1 MPGSPLTSL
10 PRGAREPWLAS
21 DRRLARFVGQPVAN
35 FLHTES
41 SGGILLL
48 IAAAAALVWANSGW
62 ADSYTDL
69 WATEVVVRVGGTEL
83 FNEDLRHVVN
93 DGLMAI
99 FFLVVGCEI
108 KRELVTGELRD
119 RRRAASPAI
128 AALGGMVV
136 PAVLFLA
143 FNLGGPAA
151 RGWGIP
157 MATDI
162 AFAVGLV
169 AILGSRVQPSLKLF
183 LLTLAIVDDIGAIV
197 VIALFYSDSI
207 SLGWLGAAAAVLGFM
222 FAARRANVVYT
233 PVFVMLGV
241 VVWYCTL
248 ESGVHATIAGVAL
261 GLLAPARPLQDELQ
275 AEAVADSLEGKEDIT
290 ATDLRVTGYLIRE
303 SVPLGTRIE
312 EALHPWSSYVIV
324 PVFALANAGVV
335 FSASAFDD
343 GTPVILGIVAGLV
356 VGKTVGITAFA
367 WAADRIGL
375 GSLPPGTRPR
385 DLVGIAAAAGIG
397 FTVSLFIADLAF
409 DPGSL
414 QDRAKIGILL
424 GSALAA
430 ALGSIL
436 LWRLPTAEALGRS
449 EDQQSST

>member
-1 MPGSPLTSL
+1 MSDSPLQSL
-10 PRGAREPWLAS
+10 PGGVEPPWLAS

-41 SGGILLL
+41 SSGILLL
-48 IAAAAALVWANSGW
+48 IAAGTALVWANSGW

-69 WATEVVVRVGGTEL
+69 WATHLVVRLGGTEL
-83 FNEDLRHVVN
+83 FNEDLRHLVN
-93 DGLMAI
+93 DGLMAV

-136 PAVLFLA
+136 PAALFLA

-169 AILGSRVQPSLKLF
+169 AILGARVQPSLKLF

-197 VIALFYSDSI
+197 VIALFYSDAI
-207 SLGWLGAAAAVLGFM
+207 SLGWLAAAGAVLAFM
-222 FAARRANVVYT
+222 AVARRANVVYT
-233 PVFVMLGV
+233 PVFVILGV
-241 VVWYCTL
+241 VVWYFTL
-248 ESGVHATIAGVAL
+248 KSGVHATIAGVAL
-261 GLLAPARPLQDELQ
+261 GLLAPARPQQDELQ
-275 AEAVADSLEGKEDIT
+275 AEAVADTLEGKEDIT
-290 ATDLRVTGYLIRE
+290 AADLRVTGYLIRE
-303 SVPLGTRIE
+303 SVPVGTRIE
-312 EALHPWSSYVIV
+312 DALHPWSSYVIV
-324 PVFALANAGVV
+324 PIFALANAGVV
-335 FSASAFDD
+335 LSASAFDD

-367 WAADRIGL
+367 WAADRLGW

-409 DPGSL
+409 EPGSL

-424 GSALAA
+424 GSVLAA
-430 ALGSIL
+430 VLGSIL
-436 LWRLPTAEALGRS
+436 LWRFPSAEALGQADA
-449 EDQQSST
+449 EDPPT